1 MRAKWKIVTL
11 TGFALILSAG
21 YIWGIPAV
29 VNLPKHQSEIEHKI
43 YQTSGYRVKLGQ
55 AKLSMGGFPSVWVK
69 SDNISVLNKD
79 GSKALSIDNPKV
91 KLKLFPLIFKKVEIA
106 RIFADKEVA
115 NFVFTKDKKFMLGD
129 TQIKLETPDS
139 KFTLSKVN
147 LDIGAYSLNLD
158 DKLNNKKL
166 ALNGEYLKNA
176 KFVLDDKIQFA
187 TKGNFMVEDKA
198 TPYFADIEL
207 DLPLDRFND
216 DKLKIKGQIK
226 DFDLANI
233 SSYAPVFTKGVIRE
247 LKGTMNFDA
256 DTKVTKYGHKLVN
269 MSLWTTG
276 LEVIG
281 VDKPSQVIY
290 HDKLAINT
298 NFETIANGVN
308 FKNTALESK
317 DFKLTLDGKI
327 ASSGKK
333 IPVLDLKI
341 GIKPAKLQD
350 IVKVLPWF
358 RVLPPEMDLYKFK
371 GTTLWGRGEGHLHI
385 IGNGEMPE
393 VYGKVKLRNMHLINR
408 HLLKPEGGRAD
419 LDFIGQIMKINV
431 FVPITQ
437 KESVT
442 VKGIAKLDGSKY
454 SELDI
459 KSTGNVRLETAR
471 TVLMPLH
478 QMLKFKLGP
487 VPVMEATGFG
497 SIDLRSAGKKIDPHL
512 FGNIKFWN
520 GNAHFTQIHNLELN
534 NAKGEVLFDDR
545 KVTFNTQSGTINGR
559 PAKINGKCSVFGD
572 MEVLAETKGQKIPDM
587 IKVIESSPDMAEV
600 QRVVKPFTKPDGIGD
615 LYLTIYGKVKDDV
628 TEIKFNE
635 DLFAKGKVVLH
646 NATTVLQGTYTPFKN
661 INGTVNF
668 DKQDA
673 DYDITGFLNDSKINV
688 KGTAQNTTMDLVAT
702 SDKFKLI
709 TLWDTMKPDMFVPF
723 KKDLGELEVSF
734 VGKYKGLADAS
745 NLDYDKIIVDGKIL
759 PNMSSSNPIK
769 THGGDFSVRHSVLN
783 IKGLKGLFDGN
794 PFTLSFTGT
803 DIYNYMKIKDA
814 VFDFGN
820 FNIASL
826 NDMKDQ
832 FILPSEY
839 KKELEKIKD
848 MQGHIDIKGTIK
860 NGGIYSDSELKNISF
875 RYEPL
880 DAVVN
885 VLSGNANMRGD
896 SLYLSR
902 VNSKISSMPLFLNGT
917 VSNILKNPTINM
929 YISGKLNQ
937 DFFDKFINAKSV
949 YPVKLKGDANFTSK
963 LNGTIDNIHAN
974 STLNVKEN
982 SSIYYMGAT
991 LAGAPSGATD
1001 IDGIATNPVSIR
1013 TDTILT
1019 PNRIKINAFDYIQTI
1034 TSQNKKVS
1042 QQKQLSMSGAVSLL
1056 KNNILKFENLKIKTF
1071 EPTDAKIFN
1080 IILKKPTIKQGI
1092 FMTDMVINGTSLAPY
1107 ATGTLNISSVDI
1119 PIFDSTI
1126 RDIDI
1131 DMQKDYINLNAKGV
1145 ILTNDITAYAKILNK
1160 TTPPYIVEDFEVKTD
1175 VLDLNVIANTF
1186 NDYDTAKLKNR
1197 RESSN
1202 TMTIYPDQVIIKN
1215 GLISADKI
1223 LIKKAQATD
1232 FNAKVTMGD
1241 DHILHID
1248 KYAFNLANGTVD
1260 GDIETNL
1267 TTMES
1272 NATMNI
1278 KDADAEIIS
1287 ENFFDMPGQ
1296 MYGFVTGDMRVACTG
1311 SNSVECLNTLNGD
1324 GSFKVKDGRMPKLGS
1339 LEYLLKAANLVTG
1352 GITGVSVNG
1361 IIDLITPLK
1370 TGNFSQI
1377 SGNVKVENGIAND
1390 INVYSQGKELN
1401 MYMTG
1406 NYNLATLVADMQ
1418 VYGSLSK
1425 NFSTI
1430 LGRIGNAS
1438 LNRLLNRIPGININD
1453 INPESTSNINK
1464 IPNFNKENAVR
1475 VFKAEIFGDI
1485 NGSNYVKSF
1494 KWIKH

>member
-1 MRAKWKIVTL
+1 MRAKWKIITL

-29 VNLPKHQSEIEHKI
+29 VNLPKHKSEIEQKI

-106 RIFADKEVA
+106 RIFADREVA
-115 NFVFTKDKKFMLGD
+115 NFVFTKDKKFFLGD
-129 TQIKLETPDS
+129 TPIKLESPDS

-147 LDIGAYSLNLD
+147 LDIGAYSLNLK

-226 DFDLANI
+226 DFDLSNI
-233 SSYAPVFTKGVIRE
+233 SSYAPVLTKGVIRE
-247 LKGTMNFDA
+247 LKGTANFDA
-256 DTKVTKYGHKLVN
+256 DTKVTKYGHKHVN

-317 DFKLTLDGKI
+317 DFKISLNGKI

-333 IPVLDLKI
+333 IPVLDLKV
-341 GIKPAKLQD
+341 GIRPAKMED
-350 IVKVLPWF
+350 VVNVLPWF
-358 RVLPPEMDLYKFK
+358 RALPPEMDFYKFK
-371 GTTLWGRGEGHLHI
+371 ETTLWGRGEGHLHI
-385 IGNGEMPE
+385 VGNGEMPD
-393 VYGKVKLRNMHLINR
+393 VFGKVKLRNMHLVSR
-408 HLLKPEGGRAD
+408 HLLKPEGGSAD

-431 FVPITQ
+431 FVPITD
-437 KESVT
+437 KETVS
-442 VKGIAKLDGSKY
+442 VKGMAKLDGSKY

-487 VPVMEATGFG
+487 VPVLEATGFG
-497 SIDLRSAGKKIDPHL
+497 SIALRSAGKKIDPHL

-545 KVTFNTQSGTINGR
+545 DVTFKINTGTINGR

-572 MEVLAETKGQKIPDM
+572 MSVDAETKGQKIPDM

-600 QRVVKPFTKPDGIGD
+600 GRVVKPFTKPDGIGD

-646 NATTVLQGTYTPFKN
+646 NATTVLQDTYTPFKN
-661 INGTVNF
+661 VNGIVNF

-673 DYDITGFLNDSKINV
+673 DYDITGFLSDSKVHV

-769 THGGDFSVRHSVLN
+769 THGGDFTVRHSVLN
-783 IKGLKGLFDGN
+783 VKGLKGLFDGN
-794 PFTLSFTGT
+794 PFTLSFIGT
-803 DIYNYMKIKDA
+803 DIYKYMKIKDA

-820 FNIASL
+820 FNTASF

-832 FILPSEY
+832 FVLPAEY

-848 MQGHIDIKGTIK
+848 IQGHVSIKGTIK

-885 VLSGNANMRGD
+885 VLSGSANMRGD

-902 VNSKISSMPLFLNGT
+902 VNSKISSMPLYLNGNI
-917 VSNILKNPTINM
+917 SNILQNPNLNL
-929 YISGKLNQ
+929 YVSGKLNQ
-937 DFFDKFINAKSV
+937 EFFDKFINAKSV

-963 LNGTIDNIHAN
+963 LNGTIDNIRAN

-991 LAGAPSGATD
+991 LSGAPSGATD
-1001 IDGIATNPVSIR
+1001 VDGIATNPVSIHA
-1013 TDTILT
+1013 DTILT
-1019 PNRIKINAFDYIQTI
+1019 PNRVKINVFDYIQTI
-1034 TSQNKKVS
+1034 TSQNKKTS

-1092 FMTDMVINGTSLAPY
+1092 FMTDMVVNGTSLAPY

-1131 DMQKDYINLNAKGV
+1131 DMRKDYINVNAKGV
-1145 ILTNDITAYAKILNK
+1145 ILTNDISAYAKILNK

-1175 VLDLNVIANTF
+1175 VLDLNVIASTF

-1197 RESSN
+1197 EASG
-1202 TMTIYPDQVIIKN
+1202 TMNVSPDQIIIKN
-1215 GLISADKI
+1215 GFISADKI
-1223 LIKKAQATD
+1223 RIKKAEATD
-1232 FNAKVTMGD
+1232 FNAKITMGE

-1260 GDIETNL
+1260 GDIATNL
-1267 TTMES
+1267 GTMES

-1296 MYGFVTGDMRVACTG
+1296 MYGLVTGGLNAFCKG
-1311 SNSVECLNTLNGD
+1311 SNSVECMNTLSGE

-1370 TGNFSQI
+1370 TGDFSQI
-1377 SGNVKVENGIAND
+1377 SGDVKVENGVANN
-1390 INVYSQGKELN
+1390 INVYSEGKELN

-1406 NYNLATLVADMQ
+1406 SYNLATLVADMQ

-1425 NFSTI
+1425 NFSTL